1 MACIVDD
8 MKKIMIIAAVSFG
21 LTATA
26 CTRGGRSP
34 EMGTETIAKTAP
46 PPGSGQTGPGM
57 TTRVNQVNGMNDSS
71 GVAMTDGHVG
81 IAGPGDHQEH
91 NRLPG
96 TGERP

>member
-1 MACIVDD
+1 
-8 MKKIMIIAAVSFG
+8 MIIAAVCFG
-21 LTATA
+21 LTGVA

-34 EMGTETIAKTAP
+34 EMGTESIATTAP

-71 GVAMTDGHVG
+71 GVDMTDGNVG

>member
-1 MACIVDD
+1 
-8 MKKIMIIAAVSFG
+8 MKRIFVAALAIAFG
-21 LTATA
+21 LVANG
-26 CTRGGRSP
+26 CTRGGRSADP
-34 EMGTETIAKTAP
+34 SHQTIATTAP

-57 TTRVNQVNGMNDSS
+57 TTRVNRVNGVNDSS
-71 GVAMTDGHVG
+71 GVAMTDGYVG